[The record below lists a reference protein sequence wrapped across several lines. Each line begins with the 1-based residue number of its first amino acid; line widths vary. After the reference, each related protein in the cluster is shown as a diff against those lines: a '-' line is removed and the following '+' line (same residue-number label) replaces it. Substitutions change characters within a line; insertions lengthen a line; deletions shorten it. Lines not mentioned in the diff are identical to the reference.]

1 MAHTA
6 LDFSAPPLTT
16 DQAVTAALTA
26 NDYSA
31 EKAGGLGDGTVVTY
45 GRQPTLDELQ
55 HIAKQLLP
63 QPTSAQ
69 FANTAKELIGA
80 NLKATAKKGKKGSA
94 PTQAAIW
101 AGNVRRLAREIAGT
115 GKVTGRAAGKHSVR
129 TKATSRTGARDARL
143 ADDAEKGH
151 LDEIVS
157 TYVAQQAPAIGV
169 EIVPPQAT
177 VPEAYYV
184 PANAAVWRM
193 NRDSKNYCFA
203 NQLYVGAGDKDIEL
217 VGFSTADGVESK
229 QTKIYQVLQHVSVV
243 TTGLVSILCHAKT
256 ATRFKPGDPVY
267 ITYGKDESNPLRR
280 KPNVTVSNPAIQ
292 AIGSGRGAQWY
303 VGRFI
308 DRCGPKGGIRVRLDI
323 ARAKDKPASPVAA
336 AAGLSAAA
344 GGSPAP
350 PASPLAATP

>member
-6 LDFSAPPLTT
+6 LDFTAPPLTT
-16 DQAVTAALTA
+16 DQAVSAALTA
-26 NDYSA
+26 RDYSA
-31 EKAGGLGDGTVVTY
+31 EKASGLGDGTVLSY

-129 TKATSRTGARDARL
+129 TKATSRTGALARL
-143 ADDAEKGH
+143 AGDAEKGP
-151 LDEIVS
+151 LDDIVS

-177 VPEAYYV
+177 DPEAYFV

-193 NRDSKNYCFA
+193 VRDSKNYCFA
-203 NQLYVGAGDKDIEL
+203 NQLYTEASDRGIEL

-267 ITYGKDESNPLRR
+267 ITYGEGESNPLRR

-292 AIGSGRGAQWY
+292 AIGSGVGARWY

-323 ARAKDKPASPVAA
+323 ARAKDKPVSAVAA
-336 AAGLSAAA
+336 LAGSA
-344 GGSPAP
+344 GVSTT
-350 PASPLAATP
+350 ATPGPTGGA